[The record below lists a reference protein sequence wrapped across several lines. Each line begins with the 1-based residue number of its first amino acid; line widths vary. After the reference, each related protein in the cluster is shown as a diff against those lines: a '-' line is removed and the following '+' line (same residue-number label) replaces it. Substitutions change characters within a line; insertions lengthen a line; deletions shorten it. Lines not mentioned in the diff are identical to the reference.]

1 LGFECHIDSP
11 FLSLVIA
18 GLIVRLNDI
27 KIDYKMKPTVMK
39 LDSHSKLE
47 LYESFL
53 QADHALL
60 LFEALRRQADW
71 KSQAIKLFGREV
83 LQPRL
88 VASYADAGVQY
99 GYSGLKLKSA
109 LWLPELAELKK
120 RIERVLAPLYF
131 NSLLLNYYRHQ
142 QDSMGWHRDNEKEL
156 GSDPVIASLSL
167 GATRDFHLRRYADK
181 SNLQKLSLTNGSLLV
196 MSGRTQHDWEHCLP
210 KRQRKIGERIN
221 LTFRLVQPG

>member
-1 LGFECHIDSP
+1 
-11 FLSLVIA
+11 
-18 GLIVRLNDI
+18 
-27 KIDYKMKPTVMK
+27 MKPTVLN
-39 LDSHSKLE
+39 LDSDSKLE
-47 LYESFL
+47 LYDSFL
-53 QADHALL
+53 TADEAVM

-71 KSQAIKLFGREV
+71 KSQAITLFGREV

-109 LWLPELAELKK
+109 LWLPELANLKS
-120 RIERVLAPLYF
+120 RIESALAPRHF
-131 NSLLLNYYRHQ
+131 NSVLLNYYRHQ

-156 GSDPVIASLSL
+156 GVNPVIASLSL

-181 SNLQKLSLTNGSLLV
+181 SDVHKLSLTNGSLLV
-196 MSGRTQHDWEHCLP
+196 MSGRTQHDWEHSLP

-221 LTFRLVQPG
+221 LTFRLVKSF